1 MAKLPLKLAEAD
13 ADGSPSQTVH
23 TQLRL
28 RELILSGELAPGA
41 RIAELAL
48 VDRLGVSRTPIRA
61 ALIRLEQEGL
71 LEALSAGG
79 YKVRRFSEADIE
91 DAIEVRGTLEGL
103 AARLAAERGVGAAVM
118 RDARQC
124 VQAIDRVFA
133 RGSFG
138 AAEFEEYVALNERFH
153 ALLAEM
159 SGSDV
164 VRRQLERAVSM
175 PFASPNAFMSVQA
188 AQPGGRDTLVVAQD
202 HHLQVLDAIERRE
215 GTRAEALMREHARL
229 ARRNLQRA
237 LEHHPSLQLLPGVAL
252 LSRRTTI

>member
-1 MAKLPLKLAEAD
+1 MQTARHDDQDTHAN
-13 ADGSPSQTVH
+13 QTVQ
-23 TQLRL
+23 TQLRM
-28 RELILSGELAPGA
+28 RELILNGELAPGV

-48 VDRLGVSRTPIRA
+48 VERLGVSRTPIRA

-71 LEALSAGG
+71 LEAMTAGG
-79 YKVRRFSEADIE
+79 YKVRRFSESDIE

-103 AARLAAERGVGAAVM
+103 AARLAAERGVAPAVM
-118 RDARQC
+118 RDAREC
-124 VQAIDRVFA
+124 VAAIDAIFA
-133 RGSFG
+133 QHGFG
-138 AAEFEEYVALNERFH
+138 PEEFERYVELNERFH

-188 AQPGGRDTLVVAQD
+188 AQPGARDTLAVAQD
-202 HHLQVLDAIERRE
+202 HHVQVLDAIERRE
-215 GTRAEALMREHARL
+215 GARAEALMREHARL

-237 LEHHPSLQLLPGVAL
+237 LAHHPTLQLVPGGAL
-252 LSRRTTI
+252 IRRQPPDPNR

>member
-1 MAKLPLKLAEAD
+1 MQTARHDDQD
-13 ADGSPSQTVH
+13 AHANQTVQ

-28 RELILSGELAPGA
+28 RELVLNGELAPGA

-48 VDRLGVSRTPIRA
+48 VERLGVSRTPIRA

-71 LEALSAGG
+71 LEAMTAGG
-79 YKVRRFSEADIE
+79 YKVRRFSESDIE

-103 AARLAAERGVGAAVM
+103 AARLAAERGVAPAVM
-118 RDARQC
+118 RDAREC
-124 VQAIDRVFA
+124 VAAIDAIFA
-133 RGSFG
+133 QSGFG
-138 AAEFEEYVALNERFH
+138 PDEFERYVELNERFH

-159 SGSDV
+159 SGSGV

-188 AQPGGRDTLVVAQD
+188 AQPGARDTLAVAQD
-202 HHLQVLDAIERRE
+202 HHVQVLDAIDRRE

-229 ARRNLQRA
+229 ARRDLQRA
-237 LEHHPSLQLLPGVAL
+237 LAHHPTLQLVPGGAL
-252 LSRRTTI
+252 IRRQPPDPNR